1 MQFLDGFAMR
11 NQHRRRHVNEK
22 TVFDDAGHVAEGA
35 RKAYRIRNL
44 SEAAIQNVM
53 TFVGEKGFPGGLAQ
67 GYGRAQ
73 CLDFLF
79 YQPFGEATDFDWYR
93 ERAQDR

>member
-53 TFVGEKGFPGGLAQ
+53 TFVAEKRFPCSLAQ
-67 GYGRAQ
+67 DYGRTQ
-73 CLDFLF
+73 CLDLRF
-79 YQPFGEATDFDWYR
+79 YQPFGEANDFDR
-93 ERAQDR
+93 